1 MWKSNIPVMI
11 VLYCLKPNKKLLL
24 VSTTHVEPDICDAPH
39 KKAMLMD
46 FYNHYFQATYD
57 SQVVL
62 VFVFILDLAAVNAIT
77 ILKYNKENYINSKRD
92 FLKNVATYFKISYI
106 KNRVQIINLQLATIS
121 AINDVLEFCGATRRS
136 RKTGSTY

>member
-1 MWKSNIPVMI
+1 MPNRIDLPVALKTAKEWEVSLEFMWKSNIPVMI

-57 SQVVL
+57 S
-62 VFVFILDLAAVNAIT
+62 
-77 ILKYNKENYINSKRD
+77 
-92 FLKNVATYFKISYI
+92 
-106 KNRVQIINLQLATIS
+106 
-121 AINDVLEFCGATRRS
+121 
-136 RKTGSTY
+136 